1 METFGNVTLEALA
14 SGCPCVVEDK
24 CGGHLV
30 EHGQNG
36 FTCAAGDFEG
46 FYQATKRIVQ
56 DAALRKE
63 MAKNARQGSWKF
75 ERHKIMQQM
84 LENYKD
90 AIARHRDPS
99 FIKKRLQV
107 PEAAGRNFISFICCN
122 YWFVKTFAEPFL
134 NTSHNVQSLVH
145 GTAECVQRSRSRL
158 SKLDLSVGG
167 GGGASLD
174 ADEEHAVGR
183 HRRGGTAISSSSS
196 SASTPTAA
204 AVAAV
209 TPSSTSC
216 VQKMLSSLVLVILY
230 LLVSWLIYASMTI

>member
-63 MAKNARQGSWKF
+63 MAKNARQGSWTF

-158 SKLDLSVGG
+158 SCVELSRIT
-167 GGGASLD
+167 D
-174 ADEEHAVGR
+174 ADDEA
-183 HRRGGTAISSSSS
+183 ASSSRFEDERKGRT
-196 SASTPTAA
+196 ATFTPT
-204 AVAAV
+204 
-209 TPSSTSC
+209 STSC
-216 VQKMLSSLVLVILY
+216 VAKAAHYLAVSIAYLIILSF
-230 LLVSWLIYASMTI
+230 IYASFTV